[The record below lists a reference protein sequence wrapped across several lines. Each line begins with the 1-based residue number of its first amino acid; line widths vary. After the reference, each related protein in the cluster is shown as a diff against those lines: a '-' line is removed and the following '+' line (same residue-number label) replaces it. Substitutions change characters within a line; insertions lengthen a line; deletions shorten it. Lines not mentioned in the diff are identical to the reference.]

1 MTQLQTI
8 QAPPALPPR
17 YSLLTAAAVLE
28 DGERWQAGVQWS
40 PEQSLAVDAVAL
52 ECEGNAPDLESS
64 SSSEIATA
72 HPFVVQGIDSCS
84 TFGWAPRDYEGRA
97 RRMLEAQQSRQIAK
111 EFWSGAIATASGNGD
126 TFLADDPIEVT
137 TVASSVLNAFGVL
150 EAALAGVAG
159 KRGMIHCTPQA
170 LLHAVASNALVQVGP
185 LWLTPFGTIVV
196 ADEGYDG
203 SGPTGAL
210 AGATQWAYAST
221 LVQVR
226 LSPVDIIPGSLADA
240 RAYAT
245 DRATNLTVIRTV
257 RLALLQWEP
266 LVSIS
271 EQAYFAAEI
280 DLPIIGGAS

>member
-17 YSLLTAAAVLE
+17 YSLLTAATVVE

-52 ECEGNAPDLESS
+52 ECEGDAPDLESS

-84 TFGWAPRDYEGRA
+84 TFGWAARDYEGRA
-97 RRMLEAQQSRQIAK
+97 RRMLEAQQSRQVAK
-111 EFWSGAIATASGNGD
+111 EFWAGAIATASGNGD
-126 TFLADDPIEVT
+126 VFLADDPIEVT
-137 TVASSVLNAFGVL
+137 SSAVSPLVAFGDL

-159 KRGMIHCTPQA
+159 KRGMIHCTPQV
-170 LLHAVASNALVQVGP
+170 LMHAVASNALVQVGP

-203 SGPTGAL
+203 SAPDGTP
-210 AGATQWAYAST
+210 AGASQYAYAST
-221 LVQVR
+221 MVQVR

-240 RAYAT
+240 RAWAT

-257 RLALLQWEP
+257 RLALIQWEP
-266 LVSIS
+266 LVSVS

-280 DLPIIGGAS
+280 NVAAPVGVS